1 LFCLLLTASSISY
14 FYWLEEELH
23 EKEIFALI
31 DTGEWNIENLNA
43 SSGQIKL
50 ELKEKDHLPEGYTWE
65 EEGREFSYKGMFY
78 DIISFKKTSKGWELI
93 AVSDEEEAEM
103 VAKQS
108 NHSDRQ
114 QLKFS
119 KIQLIFISPSYIQ
132 TSYLFDLSNILFERS
147 NK

>member
-1 LFCLLLTASSISY
+1 MFCLLLTASSISY

-65 EEGREFSYKGMFY
+65 EEGRELVIRGCFM
-78 DIISFKKTSKGWELI
+78 ISFRLKKLQKAG
-93 AVSDEEEAEM
+93 
-103 VAKQS
+103 
-108 NHSDRQ
+108 N
-114 QLKFS
+114 
-119 KIQLIFISPSYIQ
+119 
-132 TSYLFDLSNILFERS
+132 
-147 NK
+147 